1 MMKKVIFLHGF
12 FASGECV
19 PAVAL
24 REALT
29 DKAEVVSPDL
39 PMRPKAALDFIQR
52 LCEEMRPDLLL
63 GNSCGAFYAQQLAP
77 RFGIP
82 ALLGN
87 PHFEMTKFLRER
99 IGEHRYKSPR
109 KDGRQDFIIDEP
121 LISEFAE
128 VEAAQFDC
136 CREGFKDRVWG
147 LFGDNDTLAHYEP
160 LFLRHYAHSFHFPGG
175 HTPTAE
181 EVKTYYVPLAERML
195 QKDGI

>member
-29 DKAEVVSPDL
+29 GKAEVVSPDL
-39 PMRPKAALDFIQR
+39 PMRPKVALELIRR
-52 LCEEMRPDLLL
+52 LCEEVNPNLLV
-63 GNSCGAFYAQQLAP
+63 GNSCGAFYAQQIAP
-77 RFGIP
+77 RLGIP

-99 IGEHRYKSPR
+99 IGGHRYKSPR

-128 VEAAQFDC
+128 VEAAQFIH
-136 CREGFKDRVWG
+136 CRDDFKEKVWG

-160 LFLRHYAHSFHFPGG
+160 LFLRHYVHSFHFPGG

-181 EVKTYYVPLAERML
+181 EVKTYYAALAERMI
-195 QKDGI
+195 QEEI

>member
-29 DKAEVVSPDL
+29 GKAEVVSPDL
-39 PMRPKAALDFIQR
+39 PMRPKVALAYIQR
-52 LCEEMRPDLLL
+52 LCEEVNPDLLV
-63 GNSCGAFYAQQLAP
+63 GNSCGAFYAQQIAP
-77 RFGIP
+77 RLGIP

-128 VEAAQFDC
+128 VEATQFDC
-136 CREGFKDRVWG
+136 CRKDFRERVWG

-160 LFLRHYAHSFHFPGG
+160 LFLQHYAHSFHFPGG